1 MNLKNKL
8 LKIIKSKFFIIIC
21 IILILLITYICLED
35 NFFEMN
41 NHENAWNEENTVS
54 EKEEEN
60 VFWQEGSLKNEEIV
74 ENLEESLEEKEIP
87 KDELEVINNE
97 KIYVYIT
104 GEVNNP
110 GIVVLPIGSRIS
122 DAIDYAGGVT
132 SNADIMKI
140 NLVYMLQDGMKVN
153 IPSSKELND
162 NPNFEYITMG
172 SGDEKNDN
180 KDFKALETTNN
191 KSESAFKISNVNINT
206 ATQTELETLPGI
218 GPSLALKIINYRKEN
233 EELENT
239 KKEIEEIGVQVL
251 AVKGDV
257 ANFEECENF
266 VKQVIERFGQIDV
279 LVNNAGITKD
289 MLLMRM
295 KKEDFEQVI
304 DTNLVGTFNVTK
316 NVVPYM
322 MKARSGRIINI
333 SSVVGISGNAGQTNY
348 SASKAGIIGFT
359 KSLAKEIASRNIL
372 VNAVAPGF
380 IETNMTDVL
389 KDDVKQEIAKN
400 IPLKRMGTAQDVAN
414 VVKFLASDDS
424 SYITGQVINVDGGM
438 LM

>member
-1 MNLKNKL
+1 MDK
-8 LKIIKSKFFIIIC
+8 C
-21 IILILLITYICLED
+21 ALIT
-35 NFFEMN
+35 
-41 NHENAWNEENTVS
+41 
-54 EKEEEN
+54 
-60 VFWQEGSLKNEEIV
+60 G
-74 ENLEESLEEKEIP
+74 
-87 KDELEVINNE
+87 
-97 KIYVYIT
+97 
-104 GEVNNP
+104 
-110 GIVVLPIGSRIS
+110 
-122 DAIDYAGGVT
+122 
-132 SNADIMKI
+132 
-140 NLVYMLQDGMKVN
+140 
-153 IPSSKELND
+153 
-162 NPNFEYITMG
+162 
-172 SGDEKNDN
+172 
-180 KDFKALETTNN
+180 
-191 KSESAFKISNVNINT
+191 
-206 ATQTELETLPGI
+206 ATRGI
-218 GPSLALKIINYRKEN
+218 GKQIAITLAKQGYNIALNYRKEN

-239 KKEIEEIGVQVL
+239 KKEIEKIGVQVL

-257 ANFEECENF
+257 ANFENCENF

-359 KSLAKEIASRNIL
+359 KSLAKEVASRNIL

-400 IPLKRMGTAQDVAN
+400 IPLKRMGTTQDVAN

>member
-1 MNLKNKL
+1 MDK
-8 LKIIKSKFFIIIC
+8 C
-21 IILILLITYICLED
+21 ALIT
-35 NFFEMN
+35 
-41 NHENAWNEENTVS
+41 
-54 EKEEEN
+54 
-60 VFWQEGSLKNEEIV
+60 G
-74 ENLEESLEEKEIP
+74 
-87 KDELEVINNE
+87 
-97 KIYVYIT
+97 
-104 GEVNNP
+104 
-110 GIVVLPIGSRIS
+110 
-122 DAIDYAGGVT
+122 
-132 SNADIMKI
+132 
-140 NLVYMLQDGMKVN
+140 
-153 IPSSKELND
+153 
-162 NPNFEYITMG
+162 
-172 SGDEKNDN
+172 
-180 KDFKALETTNN
+180 
-191 KSESAFKISNVNINT
+191 
-206 ATQTELETLPGI
+206 ATRGI
-218 GPSLALKIINYRKEN
+218 GKQIAITLAKQGYNIALNYRKEN

-239 KKEIEEIGVQVL
+239 KKEIEKIGVQIL

-257 ANFEECENF
+257 ANFEDCENF

-304 DTNLVGTFNVTK
+304 DTNLVGTFNITK

-400 IPLKRMGTAQDVAN
+400 IPLKRMGTTQDVAN

>member
-1 MNLKNKL
+1 MVSTGIA
-8 LKIIKSKFFIIIC
+8 IIFG
-21 IILILLITYICLED
+21 
-35 NFFEMN
+35 
-41 NHENAWNEENTVS
+41 TVS
-54 EKEEEN
+54 
-60 VFWQEGSLKNEEIV
+60 G
-74 ENLEESLEEKEIP
+74 
-87 KDELEVINNE
+87 
-97 KIYVYIT
+97 
-104 GEVNNP
+104 
-110 GIVVLPIGSRIS
+110 
-122 DAIDYAGGVT
+122 
-132 SNADIMKI
+132 
-140 NLVYMLQDGMKVN
+140 
-153 IPSSKELND
+153 
-162 NPNFEYITMG
+162 
-172 SGDEKNDN
+172 
-180 KDFKALETTNN
+180 
-191 KSESAFKISNVNINT
+191 
-206 ATQTELETLPGI
+206 
-218 GPSLALKIINYRKEN
+218 LAPEWL
-233 EELENT
+233 
-239 KKEIEEIGVQVL
+239 
-251 AVKGDV
+251 
-257 ANFEECENF
+257 
-266 VKQVIERFGQIDV
+266 
-279 LVNNAGITKD
+279 D

-400 IPLKRMGTAQDVAN
+400 IPLKRMGTTQDVAN

>member
-1 MNLKNKL
+1 MEK
-8 LKIIKSKFFIIIC
+8 C
-21 IILILLITYICLED
+21 ALIT
-35 NFFEMN
+35 
-41 NHENAWNEENTVS
+41 
-54 EKEEEN
+54 
-60 VFWQEGSLKNEEIV
+60 G
-74 ENLEESLEEKEIP
+74 
-87 KDELEVINNE
+87 
-97 KIYVYIT
+97 
-104 GEVNNP
+104 
-110 GIVVLPIGSRIS
+110 
-122 DAIDYAGGVT
+122 
-132 SNADIMKI
+132 
-140 NLVYMLQDGMKVN
+140 
-153 IPSSKELND
+153 
-162 NPNFEYITMG
+162 
-172 SGDEKNDN
+172 
-180 KDFKALETTNN
+180 
-191 KSESAFKISNVNINT
+191 
-206 ATQTELETLPGI
+206 ATRGI
-218 GPSLALKIINYRKEN
+218 GKQIAITLAKQGYNIALNYRKEN

-257 ANFEECENF
+257 SNFEDCENF

-289 MLLMRM
+289 MLLIRM

-322 MKARSGRIINI
+322 MKTRSGRIINI

-359 KSLAKEIASRNIL
+359 KSLAKEIASRSIL

-380 IETNMTDVL
+380 IETNMTDIL

>member
-1 MNLKNKL
+1 MEK
-8 LKIIKSKFFIIIC
+8 C
-21 IILILLITYICLED
+21 ALIT
-35 NFFEMN
+35 
-41 NHENAWNEENTVS
+41 
-54 EKEEEN
+54 
-60 VFWQEGSLKNEEIV
+60 G
-74 ENLEESLEEKEIP
+74 
-87 KDELEVINNE
+87 
-97 KIYVYIT
+97 
-104 GEVNNP
+104 
-110 GIVVLPIGSRIS
+110 
-122 DAIDYAGGVT
+122 
-132 SNADIMKI
+132 
-140 NLVYMLQDGMKVN
+140 
-153 IPSSKELND
+153 
-162 NPNFEYITMG
+162 
-172 SGDEKNDN
+172 
-180 KDFKALETTNN
+180 
-191 KSESAFKISNVNINT
+191 
-206 ATQTELETLPGI
+206 ATRGI
-218 GPSLALKIINYRKEN
+218 GKQIAITLAKQGYNIALNYRKEN